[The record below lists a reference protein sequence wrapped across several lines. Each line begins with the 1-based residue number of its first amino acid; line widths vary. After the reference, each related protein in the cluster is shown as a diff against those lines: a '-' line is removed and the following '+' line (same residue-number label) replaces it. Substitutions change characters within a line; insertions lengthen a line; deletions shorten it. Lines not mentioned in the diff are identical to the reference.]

1 MVISL
6 KDVLFIRNLFIMSTR
21 EVLIVRSL
29 TEDPL
34 VESERG
40 SVGMH
45 LRKSVGHEFVRGS
58 VGYTLERGS
67 VLPDKHKPP

>member
-21 EVLIVRSL
+21 KVLIVRNL

-45 LRKSVGHEFVRGS
+45 LRKSVGYEFES
-58 VGYTLERGS
+58 AKIY
-67 VLPDKHKPP
+67 K